1 MERQQFLLIFWIL
14 YLYLSVAVNIVSF
27 TCPSLHFFSF
37 LVKLHHDIMFIDVLL
52 FGFQDNIQ
60 RNIILFK

>member
-14 YLYLSVAVNIVSF
+14 YLYLSVAANIVNF
-27 TCPSLHFFSF
+27 TCPSLHFF
-37 LVKLHHDIMFIDVLL
+37 IFIDVLL

-60 RNIILFK
+60 RNIILCK